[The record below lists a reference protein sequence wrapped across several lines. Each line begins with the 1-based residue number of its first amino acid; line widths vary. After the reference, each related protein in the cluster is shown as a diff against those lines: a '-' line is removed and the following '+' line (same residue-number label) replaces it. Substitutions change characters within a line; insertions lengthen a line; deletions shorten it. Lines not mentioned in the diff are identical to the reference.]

1 MTSVLAVQ
9 EPNSAQQAELLG
21 NVRLAMF
28 VFLKE
33 ILTLLT
39 LRAKLDL
46 TTVSAT
52 LRTISKSTN
61 EWTRVRL
68 PGVPSLKVG
77 LMRIQTI
84 ALKSIKRSLHSPV
97 LLATIV
103 TKVLCHQ
110 KDVLREHSRTTQQ
123 QNKLVNVLFV
133 SQASFAIM
141 IGGFHKDV
149 LWEHTVR

>member
-61 EWTRVRL
+61 E
-68 PGVPSLKVG
+68 
-77 LMRIQTI
+77 
-84 ALKSIKRSLHSPV
+84 
-97 LLATIV
+97 
-103 TKVLCHQ
+103 
-110 KDVLREHSRTTQQ
+110 
-123 QNKLVNVLFV
+123 
-133 SQASFAIM
+133 
-141 IGGFHKDV
+141 
-149 LWEHTVR
+149 